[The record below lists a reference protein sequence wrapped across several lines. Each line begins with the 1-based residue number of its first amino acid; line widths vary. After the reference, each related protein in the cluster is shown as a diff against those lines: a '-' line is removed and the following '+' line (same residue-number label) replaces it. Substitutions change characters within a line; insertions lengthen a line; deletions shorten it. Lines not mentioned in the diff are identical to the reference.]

1 MADLITDAHVSAVLR
16 AFVRGSGL
24 MIQRLR
30 EKGEPVDVGEAEVDG
45 GLIGKGRGRLAR
57 TAFPGSQ
64 RWERMD
70 VDERSDWWISR
81 VGRLTSLVA
90 ALPGGLVSVGEKLPL
105 QDVLGTAGQGLL
117 LCAMAS
123 EHGIDDDGTK
133 VRLLAAVLFN
143 RDIAPAVAAGDS
155 DSHSDG
161 PQGEIAVD
169 SGEPREGGKF
179 GVAAA
184 ATLMW
189 RQGRMIAAVREEL
202 ENRPKGGVR
211 LAMVGRLP
219 GVGGIANSYLG
230 ERSALKR
237 CASAANEWIA
247 ADQG

>member
-1 MADLITDAHVSAVLR
+1 MVDLITDAHVSAVLR

-24 MIQRLR
+24 MIQWLR
-30 EKGEPVDVGEAEVDG
+30 EKGDPANEIEVEVGG
-45 GLIGKGRGRLAR
+45 GLVGKVRGRVAR
-57 TAFPGSQ
+57 AAFPGSQ

-81 VGRLTSLVA
+81 VGTLTALVA
-90 ALPGGLVSVGEKLPL
+90 AVPGGLGPVGEKLPL
-105 QDVLGTAGQGLL
+105 QDVLGAAGQGLL

-123 EHGIDDDGTK
+123 ERGIDDDGTK

-143 RDIAPAVAAGDS
+143 RDIAPAVAAGDG
-155 DSHSDG
+155 DG
-161 PQGEIAVD
+161 DGDGLQDEIAVD
-169 SGEPREGGKF
+169 SGEPREGGEF

-184 ATLMW
+184 AKLMW
-189 RQGRMIAAVREEL
+189 RQGRMLAAVREEL

-211 LAMVGRLP
+211 LALVGRLP
-219 GVGGIANSYLG
+219 GFGGIANSYLG

-237 CASAANEWIA
+237 CATAANEWIA